1 MRYFGAT
8 APRDGINNLDRNSVK
23 NAMAT
28 FQIPGMA
35 RHFLLSAMA
44 RDLSLTGLIVNAAY
58 HSKLRVQV
66 TNF

>member
-1 MRYFGAT
+1 
-8 APRDGINNLDRNSVK
+8 
-23 NAMAT
+23 
-28 FQIPGMA
+28 MA

-66 TNF
+66 ANF